1 MKFEKFLKFCG
12 TRGTIVS
19 TPDGQFLKLSNAF
32 VKIPSGVNVIASL
45 SMDAPEY
52 IENIFD
58 DFENS
63 DLCKAELTAAELP
76 EPDSSPSKLRRI
88 WSNEFNGKLS
98 VCNKIFGFIERTDHA
113 YTFTED
119 QDDERIQDALVI
131 TSGYGPEEYISA
143 IILDDDFYYKKITE
157 KGNN

>member
-12 TRGTIVS
+12 TRGTIVD

-63 DLCKAELTAAELP
+63 DLCK
-76 EPDSSPSKLRRI
+76 SV
-88 WSNEFNGKLS
+88 FNGRPP
-98 VCNKIFGFIERTDHA
+98 EHRT
-113 YTFTED
+113 
-119 QDDERIQDALVI
+119 
-131 TSGYGPEEYISA
+131 TS
-143 IILDDDFYYKKITE
+143 
-157 KGNN
+157 N